1 MRQIA
6 LPAKHRFEQTTDA
19 GPAPMLQWLAIAE
32 LVVDDSYQRD
42 LKAENGKAIGRIA
55 AAFRWSRFSPVFVA
69 PIEGGR
75 YAIIDGQHRTHA
87 ALICGFDR
95 VPCQIV
101 QMSAAEQ
108 AASFAAVN
116 GLVTKV
122 TPGQIFKAALASGN
136 ELARSCQNAVA
147 AAGCRL
153 MLQNGSTNEKKPGDV
168 YALGLVK
175 TQVKAGNAPIV
186 TAAFTALRQTECGK
200 VAEYWSGP
208 VLKLLLLTLAERRH
222 ATADVDALAAFL
234 DDFDVWDCLE
244 QADEQV
250 KKKRRMGFVHLSRF
264 DVATLALGEA
274 LDRAFPVQ
282 KAGAP

>member
-6 LPAKHRFEQTTDA
+6 LPERQKFDRADDP
-19 GPAPMLQWLAIAE
+19 GPAPMLQWLDVAE
-32 LVVDDSYQRD
+32 LVVDDSYQRE
-42 LKAENGKAIGRIA
+42 LKAENWKAIGRIA
-55 AAFRWSRFSPVFVA
+55 ASFRWSRFSPVFVA

-75 YAIIDGQHRTHA
+75 YAVIDGQHRTHA
-87 ALICGFDR
+87 ALICGFTK

-136 ELARSCQNAVA
+136 ALALATQRAVTD
-147 AAGCRL
+147 AGCELRL
-153 MLQNGSTNEKKPGDV
+153 ANNTTKEKKPGEV

-175 TQVKAGNAPIV
+175 AQVKAGNAGIV
-186 TAAFTALRQTECGK
+186 TAGLAALRRAECG
-200 VAEYWSGP
+200 AIADYWSGF
-208 VLKLLLLTLAERRH
+208 VLKVWLGALADRRH
-222 ATADVDALAAFL
+222 ATADIGALARFL

-250 KKKRRMGFVHLSRF
+250 KKKRRMGFAHITRF
-264 DVATLALGEA
+264 DVASLALGEA
-274 LDRAFPVQ
+274 LDKAFPA
-282 KAGAP
+282 KAVAA